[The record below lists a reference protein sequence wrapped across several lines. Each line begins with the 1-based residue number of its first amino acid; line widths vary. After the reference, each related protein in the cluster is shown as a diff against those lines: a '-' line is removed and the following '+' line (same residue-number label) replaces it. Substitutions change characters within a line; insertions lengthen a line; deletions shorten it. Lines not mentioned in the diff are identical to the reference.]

1 MCLPN
6 LRILQIWV
14 KLYCTGKIIISSLVN
29 FHTYLKGSKEIKGER
44 MFPYISVNGEKN
56 FKWQTGTCWMKSMDL
71 NEKND
76 WGHNVEESYAY
87 SAKCGSEI
95 NLCKASEDKTQEII
109 EC

>member
-1 MCLPN
+1 
-6 LRILQIWV
+6 
-14 KLYCTGKIIISSLVN
+14 
-29 FHTYLKGSKEIKGER
+29 
-44 MFPYISVNGEKN
+44 
-56 FKWQTGTCWMKSMDL
+56 MKSMDL